1 MTAVI
6 TKQGVAAMKVQRARR
21 LMSRMSRRPVA
32 RGRGGMSGQRV
43 LKAEAVLV
51 GGLALGLLAW
61 EFPSLRREMRIWRM
75 SGGFRAGHRYP

>member
-1 MTAVI
+1 M
-6 TKQGVAAMKVQRARR
+6 ARG
-21 LMSRMSRRPVA
+21 PVA

-51 GGLALGLLAW
+51 GGLALGLLCW

-75 SGGFRAGHRYP
+75 AGGFRAGHRYP